1 MAELIL
7 CRNEATEG
15 EISKLKQ
22 DTKLEL
28 SNASSPIAEVKLE
41 VLVTNKLTT
50 NYDNPA
56 VIQFRLK
63 K

>member
-7 CRNEATEG
+7 GRNEATEG

-28 SNASSPIAEVKLE
+28 SNASSPMAEVKLE
-41 VLVTNKLTT
+41 VLVTNKPTI

-56 VIQFRLK
+56 LIQSRLK